1 MNKIPH
7 AVLLFGSAFMGT
19 LIFDYFAHGGTV
31 NWVRNIFVSSMMT
44 LILVY
49 IGNRKT
55 KNT

>member
-49 IGNRKT
+49 VGNRKN